1 MPHRAAQT
9 QREKILERARA
20 DGYLIDE
27 ADIYEDHERGHKLTR
42 KSSKLGWPLTAPSS
56 PLRPLQPHRVGVD
69 DGSWRH
75 QHAPRKSVCAPS
87 RQEVCET

>member
-42 KSSKLGWPLTAPSS
+42 KSSKLGWPPNSTLLAVETTATAP
-56 PLRPLQPHRVGVD
+56 RRRG
-69 DGSWRH
+69 
-75 QHAPRKSVCAPS
+75 
-87 RQEVCET
+87 